1 LVKAGLSMGGE
12 KSMKN
17 WSTASSG
24 QRQVA
29 PTISG
34 IITPVIT
41 LVAAANGGST
51 GTLRGR
57 LPVAVLACTCP
68 Q

>member
-1 LVKAGLSMGGE
+1 
-12 KSMKN
+12 MKN